1 MKNENLVPKVR
12 FKGFSDPWEQR
23 KLGEMYYFKNGL
35 NKGKEFFGFG
45 TPIVNFVDVFHNRGL
60 YAQNLNGRV
69 NLTEKEINN
78 FRVHKGDIFFTRTS
92 ETIEE
97 IGFPSVMLSE
107 PQDTVFSG
115 FVLRGRSLEKP
126 GQLVNIFKKYVFFTN
141 AFRKEMV
148 TKSSMTTRALTSG
161 TALSAMRVKFPL
173 EATEQKKIGELIT
186 RLDYLIAANEDK
198 LEQLKTLK
206 KLMMQKIFSQK
217 WRFKGFTDPWEQRKL
232 KWFLRVS
239 KLKNIDG
246 IFDKNSVLSVS
257 GEFGVV
263 NQIAFQGRSFAGKS
277 ILNYGILDHN
287 DVVYTKSPLKSNP
300 YGIIKT
306 NLGKAGVVSTL
317 YAVYA
322 PLKTVYSPI
331 LGYYFNLDTRV
342 NNYLR
347 PLVNKGAKND
357 MKVRDEAVLEGKV
370 CIPDSIET
378 QKRICNLFSLIDN
391 LIAANE
397 DKLNQLKKLKK
408 YLMQNM
414 FV

>member
-1 MKNENLVPKVR
+1 M
-12 FKGFSDPWEQR
+12 
-23 KLGEMYYFKNGL
+23 
-35 NKGKEFFGFG
+35 
-45 TPIVNFVDVFHNRGL
+45 
-60 YAQNLNGRV
+60 
-69 NLTEKEINN
+69 
-78 FRVHKGDIFFTRTS
+78 
-92 ETIEE
+92 
-97 IGFPSVMLSE
+97 
-107 PQDTVFSG
+107 
-115 FVLRGRSLEKP
+115 
-126 GQLVNIFKKYVFFTN
+126 
-141 AFRKEMV
+141 
-148 TKSSMTTRALTSG
+148 
-161 TALSAMRVKFPL
+161 
-173 EATEQKKIGELIT
+173 
-186 RLDYLIAANEDK
+186 
-198 LEQLKTLK
+198 
-206 KLMMQKIFSQK
+206 
-217 WRFKGFTDPWEQRKL
+217 
-232 KWFLRVS
+232 
-239 KLKNIDG
+239 
-246 IFDKNSVLSVS
+246 LSVS

-357 MKVRDEAVLEGKV
+357 MKVRDEAVLEGKI

-378 QKRICNLFSLIDN
+378 QKKICNLFSLIDN

>member
-1 MKNENLVPKVR
+1 M
-12 FKGFSDPWEQR
+12 
-23 KLGEMYYFKNGL
+23 
-35 NKGKEFFGFG
+35 
-45 TPIVNFVDVFHNRGL
+45 
-60 YAQNLNGRV
+60 
-69 NLTEKEINN
+69 
-78 FRVHKGDIFFTRTS
+78 HKGDIFFTRTS

-206 KLMMQKIFSQK
+206 KLMMQKIFSQE

-232 KWFLRVS
+232 TDVANYRNGKAHEKNVS
-239 KLKNIDG
+239 PDGRYIIVNSKFVSTNGKVIKKTDTMIAPLHKNEIA
-246 IFDKNSVLSVS
+246 FVLSDVPNGRAIARTFFVQENS
-257 GEFGVV
+257 KYSLNQRIAGITPKSSTDSYFLNLLMNRNTYFLKFDDHVGQTNLSKSVVENFAEFYPDYGEQVT
-263 NQIAFQGRSFAGKS
+263 I
-277 ILNYGILDHN
+277 
-287 DVVYTKSPLKSNP
+287 
-300 YGIIKT
+300 GIIIK
-306 NLGKAGVVSTL
+306 KIS
-317 YAVYA
+317 
-322 PLKTVYSPI
+322 
-331 LGYYFNLDTRV
+331 
-342 NNYLR
+342 
-347 PLVNKGAKND
+347 
-357 MKVRDEAVLEGKV
+357 
-370 CIPDSIET
+370 
-378 QKRICNLFSLIDN
+378 N

>member
-12 FKGFSDPWEQR
+12 FKGFS
-23 KLGEMYYFKNGL
+23 
-35 NKGKEFFGFG
+35 
-45 TPIVNFVDVFHNRGL
+45 
-60 YAQNLNGRV
+60 
-69 NLTEKEINN
+69 
-78 FRVHKGDIFFTRTS
+78 
-92 ETIEE
+92 
-97 IGFPSVMLSE
+97 
-107 PQDTVFSG
+107 
-115 FVLRGRSLEKP
+115 
-126 GQLVNIFKKYVFFTN
+126 
-141 AFRKEMV
+141 
-148 TKSSMTTRALTSG
+148 
-161 TALSAMRVKFPL
+161 
-173 EATEQKKIGELIT
+173 
-186 RLDYLIAANEDK
+186 
-198 LEQLKTLK
+198 
-206 KLMMQKIFSQK
+206 
-217 WRFKGFTDPWEQRKL
+217 DPWEQRKL

-397 DKLNQLKKLKK
+397 DKLEQLKTLKKLMMQKIFSQKWRFKGFTDPWEQRKWADLIDISTDMVDPRDVEFSELPHVGPGNIEAFSGQLLDNVNTVEKDHLISGKFHFYKGNIIYGKINPQLAKYIWADFEGLSSADTYVLTTKSANILNQGFIFYLLQTRNFYKYSVSVSMRTGMPKINRSELDAYSFLCPQSPEQIKIVQTIKILDDLIAANEDKLNQLKKLKK

>member
-23 KLGEMYYFKNGL
+23 KLGNYVIIKSGDAPSE
-35 NKGKEFFGFG
+35 
-45 TPIVNFVDVFHNRGL
+45 FVDGDEPYLKVDDLNNSTVFQNSTKHTVKGNAEKMIQSGSIVFSKRGAAILTNKVRILEKKMFMDTNMMALTPVETDL
-60 YAQNLNGRV
+60 YFLYFLISEENLSKIAD
-69 NLTEKEINN
+69 TSTIPQINN
-78 FRVHKGDIFFTRTS
+78 KHIIPY
-92 ETIEE
+92 TIYLPCLMEQQRLGKVL
-97 IGFPSVMLSE
+97 ILLS
-107 PQDTVFSG
+107 
-115 FVLRGRSLEKP
+115 
-126 GQLVNIFKKYVFFTN
+126 N
-141 AFRKEMV
+141 
-148 TKSSMTTRALTSG
+148 
-161 TALSAMRVKFPL
+161 
-173 EATEQKKIGELIT
+173 
-186 RLDYLIAANEDK
+186 LIAANEDK

-206 KLMMQKIFSQK
+206 KLMMQKIFSQE

-378 QKRICNLFSLIDN
+378 QKRICNLFSLINN

-397 DKLNQLKKLKK
+397 DKLNQLKELKK

>member
-1 MKNENLVPKVR
+1 MKNENLLPKVR

-217 WRFKGFTDPWEQRKL
+217 WRFKGFTDPWEQRKWADL
-232 KWFLRVS
+232 IDISTDMVDPRDVEFSELPHVGPG
-239 KLKNIDG
+239 NIEAFSGQLLDNVNTVEKDHLISG
-246 IFDKNSVLSVS
+246 KFHFYKGNIIYGKINPQLAKYIWADFEGLSSADTYVLTTKSANILNQGFIFYLLQTRNFYKYSVS
-257 GEFGVV
+257 VSMRTGMPKINRSELDAYSFLCPQSPE
-263 NQIAFQGRSFAGKS
+263 QIKIVQTIK
-277 ILNYGILDHN
+277 ILD
-287 DVVYTKSPLKSNP
+287 D
-300 YGIIKT
+300 
-306 NLGKAGVVSTL
+306 
-317 YAVYA
+317 
-322 PLKTVYSPI
+322 
-331 LGYYFNLDTRV
+331 
-342 NNYLR
+342 
-347 PLVNKGAKND
+347 
-357 MKVRDEAVLEGKV
+357 
-370 CIPDSIET
+370 
-378 QKRICNLFSLIDN
+378 

>member
-23 KLGEMYYFKNGL
+23 KLGDITAITMGQSPSSANYTNNPEDHILVQGNADMKNGYVLPRVWTTQITKKAEAGDLILSVRAPVGDIGKTDYDVVLGRGVASIKGNEFIYQTLKYMNDIGKWTRFSTGSTFESINSADIKDARIGYPKL
-35 NKGKEFFGFG
+35 NE
-45 TPIVNFVDVFHNRGL
+45 
-60 YAQNLNGRV
+60 QNL
-69 NLTEKEINN
+69 
-78 FRVHKGDIFFTRTS
+78 
-92 ETIEE
+92 
-97 IGFPSVMLSE
+97 IGNI
-107 PQDTVFSG
+107 
-115 FVLRGRSLEKP
+115 LEKMDS
-126 GQLVNIFKKYVFFTN
+126 I
-141 AFRKEMV
+141 
-148 TKSSMTTRALTSG
+148 
-161 TALSAMRVKFPL
+161 
-173 EATEQKKIGELIT
+173 
-186 RLDYLIAANEDK
+186 IAANEDK

-206 KLMMQKIFSQK
+206 KLMMQKIFSQE

-357 MKVRDEAVLEGKV
+357 MKVRD
-370 CIPDSIET
+370 
-378 QKRICNLFSLIDN
+378 
-391 LIAANE
+391 
-397 DKLNQLKKLKK
+397 
-408 YLMQNM
+408 
-414 FV
+414 

>member
-23 KLGEMYYFKNGL
+23 KWADLIDISTDMVDPRDV
-35 NKGKEFFGFG
+35 EF
-45 TPIVNFVDVFHNRGL
+45 
-60 YAQNLNGRV
+60 
-69 NLTEKEINN
+69 
-78 FRVHKGDIFFTRTS
+78 S
-92 ETIEE
+92 ELPHVGPGNIEA
-97 IGFPSVMLSE
+97 
-107 PQDTVFSG
+107 FSG
-115 FVLRGRSLEKP
+115 QLLDNVNTVEKDHLISGKFHFYKGNIIYGKINPQLAKYIWADFEGLSSADTYVL
-126 GQLVNIFKKYVFFTN
+126 T
-141 AFRKEMV
+141 
-148 TKSSMTTRALTSG
+148 TKSANILNQGFIFYLLQTRNFYKYSVSVSMRTGMPKINRSELDAYSFLCPQS
-161 TALSAMRVKFPL
+161 P
-173 EATEQKKIGELIT
+173 EQIKIVQTIKI
-186 RLDYLIAANEDK
+186 LDDLIAANEDK

>member
-23 KLGEMYYFKNGL
+23 KLGDMTAITMGQSPSSANYTNNPEDHILVQGNADMKNGYVLPRVWTTQITKKAEAGDLILSVRAPVGDIGKTDYDVVLGRGVASIKGNEFIYQTLKYMNDIGKWTRFSTGSTFESINSADIKDARIGYPKL
-35 NKGKEFFGFG
+35 NE
-45 TPIVNFVDVFHNRGL
+45 
-60 YAQNLNGRV
+60 QNL
-69 NLTEKEINN
+69 
-78 FRVHKGDIFFTRTS
+78 
-92 ETIEE
+92 
-97 IGFPSVMLSE
+97 IGNI
-107 PQDTVFSG
+107 
-115 FVLRGRSLEKP
+115 LEKMDS
-126 GQLVNIFKKYVFFTN
+126 I
-141 AFRKEMV
+141 
-148 TKSSMTTRALTSG
+148 
-161 TALSAMRVKFPL
+161 
-173 EATEQKKIGELIT
+173 
-186 RLDYLIAANEDK
+186 IAANEDK

-206 KLMMQKIFSQK
+206 KLMMQKIFSQE

-397 DKLNQLKKLKK
+397 DKLNQLKELKK

>member
-1 MKNENLVPKVR
+1 SKRGAAILTNKVRILEKKMFMDTNMMALTPVETDLYFLYFLISEENLSKIADTSTIP
-12 FKGFSDPWEQR
+12 Q
-23 KLGEMYYFKNGL
+23 
-35 NKGKEFFGFG
+35 
-45 TPIVNFVDVFHNRGL
+45 
-60 YAQNLNGRV
+60 
-69 NLTEKEINN
+69 INN
-78 FRVHKGDIFFTRTS
+78 KHIIPY
-92 ETIEE
+92 TIYLPCLMEQQRLGKVL
-97 IGFPSVMLSE
+97 ILLS
-107 PQDTVFSG
+107 
-115 FVLRGRSLEKP
+115 
-126 GQLVNIFKKYVFFTN
+126 N
-141 AFRKEMV
+141 
-148 TKSSMTTRALTSG
+148 
-161 TALSAMRVKFPL
+161 
-173 EATEQKKIGELIT
+173 
-186 RLDYLIAANEDK
+186 LIAANEDK

-206 KLMMQKIFSQK
+206 KLMMQKIFSQE

-397 DKLNQLKKLKK
+397 DKLNQLKELKK

>member
-12 FKGFSDPWEQR
+12 FKGFS
-23 KLGEMYYFKNGL
+23 
-35 NKGKEFFGFG
+35 
-45 TPIVNFVDVFHNRGL
+45 
-60 YAQNLNGRV
+60 
-69 NLTEKEINN
+69 
-78 FRVHKGDIFFTRTS
+78 
-92 ETIEE
+92 
-97 IGFPSVMLSE
+97 
-107 PQDTVFSG
+107 
-115 FVLRGRSLEKP
+115 
-126 GQLVNIFKKYVFFTN
+126 
-141 AFRKEMV
+141 
-148 TKSSMTTRALTSG
+148 
-161 TALSAMRVKFPL
+161 
-173 EATEQKKIGELIT
+173 
-186 RLDYLIAANEDK
+186 
-198 LEQLKTLK
+198 
-206 KLMMQKIFSQK
+206 
-217 WRFKGFTDPWEQRKL
+217 DPWEQRKL

-397 DKLNQLKKLKK
+397 DKLEQLKTLKKLMMQKIFSQEWRFKGFTDPWEQRKLLEIADRLSKSSNSENLAHVEYADIISGEGRLKSESLIQKRTDSRSGIQFVAQNVLYGKLRPYLNNWLFPNFPGIAVGDFWVFQTKKGIFAPFLYALIQSPKYQQVANISTGTKMPRSDWKKVSGIHFEVPIEFNEQRKIGNFFLRLDSLIAANEDKLNQLKELKK

>member
-23 KLGEMYYFKNGL
+23 KLGDITAITMGQSPSSANYTNNPEDHILVQGNADMKNGYVLPRVWTTQITKKAEAGDLILSVRAPVGDIGKTDYDVVLGRGVASIKGNEFIYQTLKYMNDIGKWTRFSTGSTFESINSADIKDARIGYPKL
-35 NKGKEFFGFG
+35 NE
-45 TPIVNFVDVFHNRGL
+45 
-60 YAQNLNGRV
+60 QNL
-69 NLTEKEINN
+69 
-78 FRVHKGDIFFTRTS
+78 
-92 ETIEE
+92 
-97 IGFPSVMLSE
+97 IGNI
-107 PQDTVFSG
+107 
-115 FVLRGRSLEKP
+115 LEKMDS
-126 GQLVNIFKKYVFFTN
+126 I
-141 AFRKEMV
+141 
-148 TKSSMTTRALTSG
+148 
-161 TALSAMRVKFPL
+161 
-173 EATEQKKIGELIT
+173 
-186 RLDYLIAANEDK
+186 IAANEDK

-206 KLMMQKIFSQK
+206 KLMMQKIFSQE

-397 DKLNQLKKLKK
+397 DKLNQLKELKK

>member
-23 KLGEMYYFKNGL
+23 KLGNYVIIKSGDAPSE
-35 NKGKEFFGFG
+35 
-45 TPIVNFVDVFHNRGL
+45 FVDGDEPYLKVDDLNNSTVFQNSTKHTVKGNAEKMIQSGSIVFSKIGAAILTNKVRILEKKMFMDTNMMALTPVETDL
-60 YAQNLNGRV
+60 YFLYFLISEENLSKIAD
-69 NLTEKEINN
+69 TSTIPQINN
-78 FRVHKGDIFFTRTS
+78 KHIIPY
-92 ETIEE
+92 TIYLPCLMEQQRLGKVL
-97 IGFPSVMLSE
+97 ILLS
-107 PQDTVFSG
+107 
-115 FVLRGRSLEKP
+115 
-126 GQLVNIFKKYVFFTN
+126 N
-141 AFRKEMV
+141 
-148 TKSSMTTRALTSG
+148 
-161 TALSAMRVKFPL
+161 
-173 EATEQKKIGELIT
+173 
-186 RLDYLIAANEDK
+186 LIAANEDK

-206 KLMMQKIFSQK
+206 KLMMQKIFSQE

-397 DKLNQLKKLKK
+397 DKLNQLKELKK